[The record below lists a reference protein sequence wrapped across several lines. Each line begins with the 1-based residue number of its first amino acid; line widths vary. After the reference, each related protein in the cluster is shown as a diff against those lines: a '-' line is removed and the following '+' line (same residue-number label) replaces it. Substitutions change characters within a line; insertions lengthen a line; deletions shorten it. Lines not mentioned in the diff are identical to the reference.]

1 MGQAVTHRGSAV
13 ISTIAI
19 VAISMAFTSNVLP
32 VGERNLMI
40 VTNMNSF
47 PSCQTK
53 THPNKYTTNQTTHKS
68 LTTMNQPWQMTDD
81 RKSNPKFN
89 QQQTQSSIPIR
100 PRIPRK
106 STKIITQNQTL
117 KLIPI
122 ECSYPDD
129 FR

>member
-68 LTTMNQPWQMTDD
+68 LTTMNQPWQITE
-81 RKSNPKFN
+81 N
-89 QQQTQSSIPIR
+89 QTQSSINNKPNLR
-100 PRIPRK
+100 YPFGQEYPENQQRL
-106 STKIITQNQTL
+106 SLKI
-117 KLIPI
+117 KL
-122 ECSYPDD
+122 
-129 FR
+129 